1 MRRLCQDPDQPASMR
16 ADLLRSQLAGCAY
29 PIDDRLVQLRAA
41 LSDATRMPLAES
53 SRFADIWRSTPLFS
67 MKVIMP
73 FAAAAFGVALG
84 LRPHAEH
91 ERRPIDSDARLQ
103 AIAAPSESR
112 AEVSPPPAVPT
123 RTADLHPLNATN
135 PSESPASN
143 RASTGTLPRA
153 ARFRDSM
160 PETSSRREIAQLV
173 RIRALLARDPNAA
186 YRLAQRSE
194 REFPQGLLSEEREA
208 LSILALAKSG
218 AHAAAVAKARD
229 HQARFPESTM
239 RGVIQAALQ
248 PTPTREG
255 LPASAEQAP

>member
-1 MRRLCQDPDQPASMR
+1 MRRLCQDPDQPASMC
-16 ADLLRSQLAGCAY
+16 ADLLRSKLAGCEY

-53 SRFADIWRSTPLFS
+53 SRFADNWRSTPLFS
-67 MKVIMP
+67 MKIIMP

-91 ERRPIDSDARLQ
+91 ERQSTDSVAKLQ
-103 AIAAPSESR
+103 AFVAPTESR
-112 AEVSPPPAVPT
+112 VELSQPPAVPT
-123 RTADLHPLNATN
+123 RAADLHPLHDTN
-135 PSESPASN
+135 PSESPALIL
-143 RASTGTLPRA
+143 ASTEAPPRA
-153 ARFRDSM
+153 VRSRDSIQ
-160 PETSSRREIAQLV
+160 ETSSRREIAQLV
-173 RIRALLARDPNAA
+173 RIHALLSRDPNAA

-239 RGVIQAALQ
+239 RELIQTTLQ
-248 PTPTREG
+248 HAPIREG
-255 LPASAEQAP
+255 LRAAGE